1 VPFFCLRVLSV
12 RVLCVKQVKSGPLHT
27 LLTIAYIDTMS
38 SQPDAEAVAHFLQQH
53 PDFFD
58 HHPDIV
64 AELRLTTALGG
75 RTVSLQERQVEILR
89 DKVRQLELKLAAF
102 MRNASGNE
110 LIMANLHQWTLQLL
124 SETDP
129 AQRPAELVSAVR
141 SCFDVPEATLRLWIT
156 KAEFSDEDFVVDD
169 EEARGFANTHSD
181 PVCGASA
188 RQPGTLWLDNAP
200 SMQSVALLPLR
211 KSGSE
216 TSFGLMV
223 LGSPDPQRFAA
234 DLATDILARIS
245 DIASARLLPLI
256 D

>member
-1 VPFFCLRVLSV
+1 M
-12 RVLCVKQVKSGPLHT
+12 T
-27 LLTIAYIDTMS
+27 
-38 SQPDAEAVAHFLQQH
+38 SQPDADAIAIYLQQH
-53 PDFFD
+53 PEFLEQ
-58 HHPDIV
+58 HPDIV
-64 AELRLTTALGG
+64 AGLRLTTALGG

-89 DKVRQLELKLAAF
+89 DKIRQLELKLAAF

-124 SETDP
+124 AEHAP
-129 AQRPAELVSAVR
+129 AALPASLVSATQ
-141 SCFDVPEATLRLWIT
+141 SCFDVPAVSIRLWDT
-156 KAEFSDEDFVVDD
+156 KAEFADADFIIEDED
-169 EEARGFANTHSD
+169 ARAFADSHSH
-181 PVCGASA
+181 PVCGAAA
-188 RQPGTLWLDNAP
+188 RQPGILWLDDAA

-211 KSGSE
+211 KPGTE

-245 DIASARLLPLI
+245 DIASARLQPLI

>member
-1 VPFFCLRVLSV
+1 LLAGSLREAGKI
-12 RVLCVKQVKSGPLHT
+12 CAAAPITHYCP
-27 LLTIAYIDTMS
+27 INTMN
-38 SQPDAEAVAHFLQQH
+38 SQPDAEAVAQFLQQH

-58 HHPDIV
+58 HYPDIV

-102 MRNASGNE
+102 MRNASGNG

-124 SETDP
+124 SDADP
-129 AQRPAELVSAVR
+129 ARRPAELVGAIR
-141 SCFDVPEATLRLWIT
+141 SCFDVPEAALRLWDT
-156 KAEFSDEDFVVDD
+156 KAEFSDEDFIVDD
-169 EEARGFANTHSD
+169 DEARSFANTHSA
-181 PVCGASA
+181 PVCGALA
-188 RQPGTLWLDNAP
+188 RQPGTLWLDNAT

-234 DLATDILARIS
+234 DLATDILARVS

-256 D
+256 N

>member
-1 VPFFCLRVLSV
+1 M
-12 RVLCVKQVKSGPLHT
+12 T
-27 LLTIAYIDTMS
+27 T
-38 SQPDAEAVAHFLQQH
+38 QPDADAIAIYLQQH
-53 PDFFD
+53 PEFLEQ
-58 HHPDIV
+58 HPDIV
-64 AELRLTTALGG
+64 AGLRLTTALGG

-89 DKVRQLELKLAAF
+89 DKIRQLELKLAAF

-124 SETDP
+124 TDQ
-129 AQRPAELVSAVR
+129 APAELPAALISATQ
-141 SCFDVPEATLRLWIT
+141 SCFDVPAATIRLWHT
-156 KAEFSDEDFVVDD
+156 KAEFADEDFILDD
-169 EEARGFANTHSD
+169 EEARSFADAHSN
-181 PVCGASA
+181 PVCGAA
-188 RQPGTLWLDNAP
+188 AGQPGTLWLDDAA

-211 KSGSE
+211 KPGAE

-245 DIASARLLPLI
+245 DIASARLQPLI